1 MGQVDSRCVGIA
13 VLGPLSIDG
22 VASVLGRRDRA
33 VLSALAV
40 RPGEVLSAD
49 QLAEVLWPDEPP
61 ASWAKVIQGCV
72 VRLRKVLGP
81 GSIETLPSGYRL
93 TMAHDQIDAQR
104 FERATERAR
113 ALLNASDDAD
123 RATFVLGEALSLWR
137 GQALGDVEEWG
148 PGRIEA
154 GRLDELHREA
164 EELYVEASLR
174 SGHSEKVLA
183 RAQTLVHEQPLR
195 ERRWALLA
203 LAQYQAGQQ
212 NEALITLRRVRKVF
226 NRDLGVDPG
235 PELAQLEQAMLRQDP
250 SLFERAP
257 LPEPSAVCPYR
268 GLLPYDTDNADTF
281 FGRSDDVD
289 ACLQQLSATRRA
301 RRGRT
306 VWLGQVVDG
315 AGGRGGRVA
324 AGRTRRHG
332 ADARPAPDRG
342 DRDASPSS
350 RLHHPRRRP
359 MRGGVVAVR
368 GRRRAGALPRRPG
381 RAGGDRFSGRGDPR
395 RPLGGCLR
403 APRLRRRRRSEGCT

>member
-61 ASWAKVIQGCV
+61 ASWAKVVQGCV

-113 ALLNASDDAD
+113 ALLNGSDDAD
-123 RATFVLGEALSLWR
+123 RAAFVLGEALSLWR

-250 SLFERAP
+250 ALFEHAP

-289 ACLQQLSATRRA
+289 ACLQHLSATRRP
-301 RRGRT
+301 RRGRPL
-306 VWLGQVVDG
+306 WLGQVVDG
-315 AGGRGGRVA
+315 AGGRGGRAA

-332 ADARPAPDRG
+332 A
-342 DRDASPSS
+342 
-350 RLHHPRRRP
+350 
-359 MRGGVVAVR
+359 
-368 GRRRAGALPRRPG
+368 
-381 RAGGDRFSGRGDPR
+381 
-395 RPLGGCLR
+395 
-403 APRLRRRRRSEGCT
+403 

>member
-49 QLAEVLWPDEPP
+49 QLAEVLWQDEPP
-61 ASWAKVIQGCV
+61 ASWAKVVQGCV

-93 TMAHDQIDAQR
+93 TLAHDQIDAQR

-113 ALLNASDDAD
+113 ALLNGSDDAD
-123 RATFVLGEALSLWR
+123 RAAFVLGEALSLWR
-137 GQALGDVEEWG
+137 GQALGDVEDWG

-174 SGHSEKVLA
+174 IWALGEGAGSRPDLGA
-183 RAQTLVHEQPLR
+183 RAAVARTTLGTARAGAVPGR
-195 ERRWALLA
+195 TAERGADHPA
-203 LAQYQAGQQ
+203 
-212 NEALITLRRVRKVF
+212 
-226 NRDLGVDPG
+226 PG
-235 PELAQLEQAMLRQDP
+235 PEGVQPGPRRRPGPGARPARAGDVAP
-250 SLFERAP
+250 GSGAVRARAAAGAERGVPLPRPAP
-257 LPEPSAVCPYR
+257 LRHRQRGHVLRALRRRGRVSAAAQR
-268 GLLPYDTDNADTF
+268 H
-281 FGRSDDVD
+281 S
-289 ACLQQLSATRRA
+289 RA
-301 RRGRT
+301 RRGRP
-306 VWLGQVVDG
+306 LRLRQVVDG
-315 AGGRGGRVA
+315 AGGRGGRLA

-332 ADARPAPDRG
+332 PDARPAPDRG

-359 MRGGVVAVR
+359 VRGGVLPVR
-368 GRRRAGALPRRPG
+368 GRRRAGALPGRPG
-381 RAGGDRFSGRGDPR
+381 RAGGRPVPWSWRSAPTTWWMSPR
-395 RPLGGCLR
+395 TAASPASSR
-403 APRLRRRRRSEGCT
+403 AGCT

>member
-61 ASWAKVIQGCV
+61 ASWAKVVQGCV
-72 VRLRKVLGP
+72 VRLRKLLGP

-93 TMAHDQIDAQR
+93 TLAHDQIDAQR
-104 FERATERAR
+104 FERATERGR
-113 ALLNASDDAD
+113 ALLNGSDDAD
-123 RATFVLGEALSLWR
+123 RAAFVIGEALSLWR
-137 GQALGDVEEWG
+137 GPALGDVEDWA

-250 SLFERAP
+250 ALFERAP

-289 ACLQQLSATRRA
+289 DLSAAAQRHWRA

-306 VWLGQVVDG
+306 FRLGQVVDG
-315 AGGRGGRVA
+315 AGGRGGRFA

-342 DRDASPSS
+342 DRDASSAS
-350 RLHHPRRRP
+350 CLHHPRRRP
-359 MRGGVVAVR
+359 VRGGVLPVR
-368 GRRRAGALPRRPG
+368 GRRRAGALPGRPR
-381 RAGGDRFSGRGDPR
+381 RAGGDRFAGRGDAR
-395 RPLGGCLR
+395 RPPGGRLR
-403 APRLRRRRRSEGCT
+403 APRDSPASSRAGCT